1 MGVTISATNSS
12 YVFEMGYGRF
22 FNLRKNIAMALDK
35 EFGENYADLSFCLT
49 ESQFADNDKKAYRI
63 IQRNHLNDDYE
74 DVIAFLYASDGGGSI
89 SYKTCQSIFELMKD
103 IDYGNK
109 GFQYANRSNNDYETF
124 KKFLKECYS
133 KRRKMKWY

>member
-1 MGVTISATNSS
+1 
-12 YVFEMGYGRF
+12 
-22 FNLRKNIAMALDK
+22 MALDK
-35 EFGENYADLSFCLT
+35 KFGENYADLSSCLT
-49 ESQFADNDKKAYRI
+49 ENQFADNDKKADRI
-63 IQRNHLNDDYE
+63 IQKNHLKDDYE

-89 SYKTCQSIFELMKD
+89 SYKTCQSIFELIKN

-109 GFQYANRSNNDYETF
+109 GFQYANRSSNDYEAF

>member
-12 YVFEMGYGRF
+12 YVFEMGYGGF

-35 EFGENYADLSFCLT
+35 EFGENYADLSSCLT
-49 ESQFADNDKKAYRI
+49 ESQFANNDKKAYRI
-63 IQRNHLNDDYE
+63 IRKNHLKDDYE
-74 DVIAFLYASDGGGSI
+74 DVIEFLYASDRGGSI
-89 SYKTCQSIFELMKD
+89 SHKTCQSILELIKD

-109 GFQYANRSNNDYETF
+109 GFQYANRSSNDYEAF